1 VLSVFRRWRA
11 VRRERKLLEYA
22 EEYGHV
28 APAELQRLRDQQSPV
43 RAKWGFFP
51 K

>member
-1 VLSVFRRWRA
+1 VIRVLRRWRA
-11 VRRERKLLEYA
+11 ARKERKLLEYA

-28 APAELQRLRDQQSPV
+28 NPTALQRLRDQQSPV
-43 RAKWGFFP
+43 RGKYGYLP